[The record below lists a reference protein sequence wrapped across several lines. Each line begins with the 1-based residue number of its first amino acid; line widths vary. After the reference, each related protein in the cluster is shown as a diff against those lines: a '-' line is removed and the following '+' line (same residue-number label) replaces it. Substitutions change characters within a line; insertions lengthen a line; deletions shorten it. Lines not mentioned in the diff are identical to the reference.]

1 MYLQIKLSSFELSSS
16 SHINIAVIAIMIAII
31 KLGKY
36 LSNIKVTI
44 VVTREND
51 SNDNESHFQ

>member
-1 MYLQIKLSSFELSSS
+1 
-16 SHINIAVIAIMIAII
+16 MIAII